1 MELVTY
7 VALVL
12 IGVCFGSFAGAMVWR
27 LRAAQLVYDKKHK
40 EQVDTKE
47 LNKLRPLTERSLVK
61 DRSVCLHCGYELKWY
76 DLIPIASWLSL
87 KGKCRQCRKA
97 IGIFELAIEV
107 GVALFFVVSYIFW
120 PFALDSVL
128 GYVGLGTWL
137 AAGVI
142 MAMLAVYDAKWY
154 LLPDR
159 LTIILAILGALMVTL
174 MAIQSSDPLMTVA
187 NAAGAVLVM
196 SGLYYVIHRA
206 SKGKW
211 VGFGDVKLGVGLGL
225 LLTDWQLA
233 LIALFIANLIGT
245 LIVVPLMISGKVSRS
260 THVPFGPLLI
270 AGTVI
275 TFFIGPPILLMYAGA
290 LL

>member
-128 GYVGLGTWL
+128 AYVGLGTWL
-137 AAGVI
+137 AAGVT

-225 LLTDWQLA
+225 LLADWQLA
-233 LIALFIANLIGT
+233 LVALFIANLIGT